1 MSRTVFTDEDYA
13 GLPDDGHRYEVHDGE
28 LSVTPS
34 PGTWHQRVKANLFD
48 ILRHHVLA
56 RRAGEL
62 FDAPLDCILSQ
73 TTIVQP
79 TSSSWLVNTLAGSAR
94 VASKARPPWR

>member
-1 MSRTVFTDEDYA
+1 MLWTSRTALTYKDYA
-13 GLPDDGHRYEVHDGE
+13 ALPDDGHRYEVHDGE

-34 PGTWHQRVKANLFD
+34 PGPWHQRVKANLFD

-73 TTIVQP
+73 TTIV
-79 TSSSWLVNTLAGSAR
+79 
-94 VASKARPPWR
+94 VAQERTCDQHGQGIRS